1 MFDFSLTDLNADHLS
16 PLAVVY
22 ALFLSFILAC
32 LISFTYQ
39 RTTKDNQAPGH
50 FIQAMILGSIIAS
63 IVTIAI
69 GDSIGR
75 GLGMLGIMAMIRF
88 RTNITQ
94 PRNMIFMFSSLGV
107 GIACGVFA
115 FNIGIYGSLFFC
127 LIAFALHISPYDRYP
142 RKNQTLRISFSEP
155 SLEAEHKIKV
165 LFMDLGIH
173 SHLVRVEK
181 KRVGDK
187 FEKECQWELERLSE
201 SDYAMVFQK
210 LVEII
215 PSEAIRLSMRYEDQ
229 II

>member
-1 MFDFSLTDLNADHLS
+1 MFDFSLTDLNADHPS
-16 PLAVVY
+16 PLSVVY
-22 ALFLSFILAC
+22 ALLVSFILSC
-32 LISFTYQ
+32 IISFTYQ
-39 RTTKDNQAPGH
+39 GTTKENQAPGH

-94 PRNMIFMFSSLGV
+94 PRNMIFMFSALGV

-127 LIAFALHISPYDRYP
+127 TVAFLLHLSPYDRYP
-142 RKNQTLRISFSEP
+142 RKNQTLRINFSEQ
-155 SLEAEHKIKV
+155 SLESEQKIQE
-165 LFMDLGIH
+165 LFHHLGIH

-187 FEKECQWELERLSE
+187 FEKECQWELEQLSE
-201 SDYAMVFQK
+201 TDYAHLFQK

-215 PSEAIRLSMRYEDQ
+215 PSESIRLYMRYEEQ